1 MLENCGLTPGT
12 LTAADRIWVEDS
24 TKTERLLAAGVTLHH
39 MPLLPTPQCFPFL
52 QAGLSAAS

>member
-1 MLENCGLTPGT
+1 MLESCGLTPGT

-39 MPLLPTPQCFPFL
+39 MPLLPTP
-52 QAGLSAAS
+52 